1 MNVKLLFLPF
11 TILVFLWISISYTKP
26 TWDKY
31 QTDKKE
37 VKKMAVTEAKLQRGL
52 NNINKA
58 YNEYKN
64 LDENTSSYIN
74 NALPLVKDNDN
85 LVAEINKNAE
95 RSGVLISDIS
105 VQKEQSRSNIK
116 CQNSNT
122 SNKKQSCNV
131 GSVPIGV
138 SLTAIGSYAT
148 IKNFV
153 GKLDIENRVI
163 VPKFLQ
169 FSTEERTDNQ
179 KSESTERVIY
189 ANVNFNVFYSGKR
202 KNVKLSQ
209 VIDTDKVLMSLLATG
224 IDKGSIYKLKK
235 FVTSEVFR
243 PVQADGVGK
252 ENLFE

>member
-11 TILVFLWISISYTKP
+11 TTLVFLWVSIGYTKP

-37 VKKMAVTEAKLQRGL
+37 VKKLVATEAKLQRGL

-95 RSGVLISDIS
+95 RAGILVSDIS
-105 VQKEQSRSNIK
+105 VQKEQSGGNV
-116 CQNSNT
+116 CQKSNT

-131 GSVPIGV
+131 GSVPIGI

-148 IKNFV
+148 IKDFV

-163 VPKFLQ
+163 VPKSLQ
-169 FSTEERTDNQ
+169 INAEKNTGDQKDENTEKVVSAKVD
-179 KSESTERVIY
+179 
-189 ANVNFNVFYSGKR
+189 FNVFYSGKK

-209 VIDTDKVLMSLLATG
+209 AIDTDKVLMSLLSG
-224 IDKGSIYKLKK
+224 GLDNGSINKLKK

-243 PVQADGVGK
+243 PVQADSIGK